1 MEKRKVG
8 RPSKKGN
15 VDLDQLRQ
23 CAQKQWNDKEIAAH
37 FKISVDTL
45 ERHFAEEIAAAR
57 QTGRAKLR
65 DLQWKRALE
74 GSDTMIKHM
83 SEHYLDQH
91 NKTKISLE
99 EAWDQLPIEKKAAL
113 IKKDL
118 DGSDQ

>member
-1 MEKRKVG
+1 MSKRKVG
-8 RPSKKGN
+8 RPPKWTN

-45 ERHFAEEIAAAR
+45 DRHFAEEIAAAR
-57 QTGRAKLR
+57 QTGKAKLR

-91 NKTKISLE
+91 SRQRI
-99 EAWDQLPIEKKAAL
+99 
-113 IKKDL
+113 DL
-118 DGSDQ
+118 DKIPEEQLKDYLKKKLGDIDGKN